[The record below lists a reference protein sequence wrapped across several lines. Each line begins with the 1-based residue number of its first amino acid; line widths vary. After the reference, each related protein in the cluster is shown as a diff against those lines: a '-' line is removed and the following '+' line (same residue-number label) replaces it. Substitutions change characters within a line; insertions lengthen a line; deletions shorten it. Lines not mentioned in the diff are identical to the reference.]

1 MIPVASLKQAC
12 VLIWP
17 VGVSPGMLW
26 KGRFSFP
33 WGGWAGGVGA
43 WSCWQKSNAKA
54 ETSQTP
60 RIPALTGGHQGP
72 AMPGR
77 TAKLSYHEP
86 ANPAFC
92 FSCFELNLSFAKK
105 KRNFDFVLFRVPE
118 APRGPGPWS
127 LFVCHDTPSK

>member
-1 MIPVASLKQAC
+1 
-12 VLIWP
+12 
-17 VGVSPGMLW
+17 MLW

-105 KRNFDFVLFRVPE
+105 KKEF
-118 APRGPGPWS
+118 
-127 LFVCHDTPSK
+127 